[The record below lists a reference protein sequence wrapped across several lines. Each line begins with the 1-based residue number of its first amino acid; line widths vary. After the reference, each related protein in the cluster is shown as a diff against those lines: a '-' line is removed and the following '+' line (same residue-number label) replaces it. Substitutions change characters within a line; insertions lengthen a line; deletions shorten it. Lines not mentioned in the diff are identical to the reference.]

1 MKSVMVYNIM
11 TYEGKSLPDVTLEM
25 TEDYQWIDIFEKLS
39 SMTLEDV
46 DSYSSHEVEQQD
58 RGFSSIG
65 RARSF

>member
-25 TEDYQWIDIFEKLS
+25 IEDYQWIDIFEKLS

-46 DSYSSHEVEQQD
+46 DSYSSHEVE
-58 RGFSSIG
+58 
-65 RARSF
+65 